1 MNELQ
6 HFFEI
11 KKSLDDKKIK
21 DRSLLTL
28 EYYEKVGK
36 MLDSSMYEYC
46 SEFLQSVMTYIETKE
61 IITDKQ
67 IEAVENIVNSTMY
80 EDTGERKY
88 Y

>member
-46 SEFLQSVMTYIETKE
+46 SEVLQSVMTYIETKE